1 MRSYYR
7 KLDWWL
13 IFCFLMLILTG
24 WINIYSS
31 IYSEEHNSILDFSQR
46 YGMQFIWILTSIVIA
61 AAILF
66 VITPKVYSVLSPQ
79 IYLVV
84 LLLLAAVLFFGKETH
99 GSHSWFVLGPV
110 RFQPAEISK
119 ISTSLLLAYI
129 MSRHNFKL
137 TNLRDSLLAA
147 VVLLIPMGLIIMEN
161 ETGSALVYMGFI
173 FMLYRE
179 GLNGWLLA
187 FGFAFILLFIT
198 TLTFSPLLSIIIT
211 FATAV
216 ILNRVFS
223 PHTTVQTL
231 IAIPIAVLLAY
242 LPAIGRYAPLSFI
255 NRIGVQYIAVMVLV
269 PVMTAAIIYGIRKR
283 YRHTK
288 FIAAS
293 FVCAIIF
300 IFSVNFIFDKILQPH
315 QRTRIESLLG
325 IKEDLMGSGYNV
337 HQSKIAIGSGGL
349 FGKGFLNGTQTKYDF
364 VPEQSTDFIFCTI
377 GEEWGFAGS
386 VIVIL
391 LYCSLIV
398 RLIIISERQRSSFV
412 RIYGYCV
419 AGCFFMHVFI
429 NIGMTMGLMP
439 VIGIPLP
446 FLSYGGSSLWTFT
459 AMLFI
464 FIRLDLERWK

>member
-31 IYSEEHNSILDFSQR
+31 IYSEEHNSILDLSQR
-46 YGMQFIWILTSIVIA
+46 YGMQFIWILSSIVIA
-61 AAILF
+61 AVILF
-66 VITPKVYSVLSPQ
+66 VITPKVYSVLPPQ
-79 IYLVV
+79 IYLAVLV
-84 LLLLAAVLFFGKETH
+84 LLASVLFLGKEIN

-137 TNLRDSLLAA
+137 TNLRDSLLVA
-147 VVLLIPMGLIIMEN
+147 VVLLIPMGLIIMEK

-187 FGFAFILLFIT
+187 FGFAFILLFVT
-198 TLTFSPLLSIIIT
+198 TLAFSPLVSIIIT
-211 FATAV
+211 FSTAV
-216 ILNRVFS
+216 ILNGALSRHS
-223 PHTTVQTL
+223 TVQTL
-231 IAIPIAVLLAY
+231 IAIPVAVLLAY
-242 LPAIGRYAPLSFI
+242 LPVIGTYEPLSFI
-255 NRIGVQYIAVMVLV
+255 NRIGAQYIAVMILV
-269 PVMTAAIIYGIRKR
+269 PVMIAAIIYGTRKR

-288 FIAAS
+288 FIAVS

-315 QRTRIESLLG
+315 QRARIESLLG

-386 VIVIL
+386 VFVIL
-391 LYCSLIV
+391 LYCLLIV

-419 AGCFFMHVFI
+419 ACCFFMHVFI

>member
-31 IYSEEHNSILDFSQR
+31 IYSEEHNSILDLSQR
-46 YGMQFIWILTSIVIA
+46 YGMQFIWILSSIVIA
-61 AAILF
+61 AVILF
-66 VITPKVYSVLSPQ
+66 VITPKVYSVLPPQ
-79 IYLVV
+79 IYLAV
-84 LLLLAAVLFFGKETH
+84 LVLLAAVLFLGKEIN

-137 TNLRDSLLAA
+137 TNLRDSLLVA
-147 VVLLIPMGLIIMEN
+147 VVLLIPMGLIIMEK

-187 FGFAFILLFIT
+187 FGFAFILLFVT
-198 TLTFSPLLSIIIT
+198 TLAFSPLVSIIIT

-216 ILNRVFS
+216 ILNGALSRHS
-223 PHTTVQTL
+223 TVQTL
-231 IAIPIAVLLAY
+231 IAIPVAVLLAY
-242 LPAIGRYAPLSFI
+242 LPVIGTYEPLSFI
-255 NRIGVQYIAVMVLV
+255 NRIGAQYIAVMILV
-269 PVMTAAIIYGIRKR
+269 PVMIATIIYGTRKR

-288 FIAAS
+288 FIAVS

-315 QRTRIESLLG
+315 QRARIESLLG

-386 VIVIL
+386 VFVIL
-391 LYCSLIV
+391 LYCLLIV

-419 AGCFFMHVFI
+419 ACCFFMHVFI